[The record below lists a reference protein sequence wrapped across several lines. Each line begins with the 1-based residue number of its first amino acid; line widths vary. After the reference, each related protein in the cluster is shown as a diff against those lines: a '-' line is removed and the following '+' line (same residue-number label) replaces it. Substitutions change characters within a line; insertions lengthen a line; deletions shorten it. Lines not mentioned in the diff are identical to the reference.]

1 METHKRVLGILFII
15 SGSVQILIMLILS
28 TLFSILLPYIL
39 EHAQVDEQWVLVWIV
54 PFIRIITFGVI
65 LLFAVPS
72 IIGGIALL
80 NKKKWALTLVL
91 VLGCFKLFTFPI
103 GTAIGIYTIW
113 VYSEDHKHRTSN
125 FAN

>member
-1 METHKRVLGILFII
+1 METHKRILGILFII

-39 EHAQVDEQWVLVWIV
+39 EHAQVDEQWILVWIV
-54 PFIRIITFGVI
+54 PLIRIITFGVI

>member
-1 METHKRVLGILFII
+1 METHKRILGILFII

-113 VYSEDHKHRTSN
+113 VYSEDHKHHISYP
-125 FAN
+125 AN